1 MCNLGVCYYTGDG
14 VEKDT
19 PKALRLYQR
28 AADAGSTEGFS
39 KDRHQAMRLW
49 LLSADLGYAD
59 AKTQLRTLQ
68 SQGTNN
74 NT

>member
-14 VEKDT
+14 VEKDI

-28 AADAGSTEGFS
+28 AADAGSSAALSNLAWRYHEGTEGFS
-39 KDRHQAMRLW
+39 KDIHQAMRLW
-49 LLSADLGYAD
+49 LL
-59 AKTQLRTLQ
+59 TLQ

-74 NT
+74 T